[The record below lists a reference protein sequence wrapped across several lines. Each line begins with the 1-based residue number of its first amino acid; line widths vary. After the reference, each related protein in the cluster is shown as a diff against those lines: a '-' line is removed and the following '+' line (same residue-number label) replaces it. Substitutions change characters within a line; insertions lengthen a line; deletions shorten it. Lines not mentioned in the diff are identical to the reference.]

1 MIKLSIFIE
10 DLVFTLFSDL
20 LHICNP
26 LEDCAKINL
35 LEGFSSHACSLVDVL
50 FQPILMFSLQRS
62 DDAMAVDAIGKHS
75 HLNIMANLDRW
86 HSFLKCLY

>member
-50 FQPILMFSLQRS
+50 FLMFSLQRS

-75 HLNIMANLDRW
+75 NLNIMANLDRW
-86 HSFLKCLY
+86 HPFLKFLY